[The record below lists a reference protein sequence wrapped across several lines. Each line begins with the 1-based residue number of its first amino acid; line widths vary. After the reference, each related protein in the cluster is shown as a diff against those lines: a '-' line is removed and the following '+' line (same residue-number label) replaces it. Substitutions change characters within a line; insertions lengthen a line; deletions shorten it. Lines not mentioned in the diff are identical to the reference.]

1 MSQLPATAT
10 HWQRFAPYLLPASLL
25 LASVVSLL
33 TSLTLGSVVGIKSG
47 YVFIGL
53 LIALIVYNLSNRT
66 TTTEKSITE
75 FKSYS
80 RPLRISVYF
89 VTLFSVIVVAGVP
102 LVTGIGSSVA
112 RAFVLLF
119 VLPVSYALVLIQMY
133 TKPSPKHILPQI
145 LLLFSLDLVTKV
157 QSTDFYFGRGDI
169 PKHVHYTDLVA
180 STGTWRMIPET
191 SFYHFFPGFQTLL
204 GSVSLLTGLSPYD
217 SLVIT
222 GICTYLVVVLAVY
235 LLAQVL
241 FDADLIPICIA
252 LGVTM
257 LGPIHR
263 YSVYFYPQALAVAL
277 ISIIILA
284 AYKYSPVGPQR
295 YLWGLILS
303 SPIVV
308 SLWFTHH
315 LTIVFFAPIILVLV
329 TSPAVLNRI
338 LKTESVARPQVVP
351 LASLVVGSVIY
362 WLYQDVFYS
371 SLIRAFIEE
380 ITSAGAAGSA
390 DAGSRIVL
398 LGEQIPEYTVVDAF
412 VSLLSPGGV
421 YNITLVAA
429 LAFST
434 VVLLSKPGRYRRAG
448 GLITMGLLG
457 SVFMIRLPIDI
468 HGSARLQLPLS
479 LFTAFVLG
487 VGLRRIL
494 TNSQIKRALPGL
506 FVFVLLLTAGP
517 AVAADDLYAL
527 QSGPDLWE
535 RQAVPDVQREFSDAE
550 MESLRLSAGF
560 IQQNDASV
568 GTDFHTIIGLT
579 RYGTE
584 SESFVV
590 QDGTIRHNEDLLM
603 YRQRWADH
611 SVRLTPERRSFVTL
625 VVPESWLN
633 GLVASENKIYTTG
646 EVGMISDRNNSPR
659 LAVE

>member
-1 MSQLPATAT
+1 MRKVPAAAT
-10 HWQRFAPYLLPASLL
+10 HWQRFAPYLLPTSLL
-25 LASVVSLL
+25 LALVVSLL
-33 TSLTLGSVVGIKSG
+33 TYLTLGPVLGVKSG

-53 LIALIVYNLSNRT
+53 AVALIAYGFSIKEITKGKSPPTFEPHSRSLRT
-66 TTTEKSITE
+66 A
-75 FKSYS
+75 
-80 RPLRISVYF
+80 VYF
-89 VTLFSVIVVAGVP
+89 SVLFSVIVVAGVTLLP
-102 LVTGIGSSVA
+102 NVSASIA
-112 RAFVLLF
+112 RTFVLLL

-145 LLLFSLDLVTKV
+145 LVLFSLDLVTKF

-180 STGTWRMIPET
+180 SSGTWRMIPET

-241 FDADLIPICIA
+241 FDADLIPMCIA
-252 LGVTM
+252 LAVTM

-277 ISIIILA
+277 VSIVILA
-284 AYKYSPVGPQR
+284 AFKYSSVGPR
-295 YLWGLILS
+295 PYLGGLVLS

-308 SLWFTHH
+308 ALWFTHH
-315 LTIVFFAPIILVLV
+315 LTIVFFAPIILVLIV
-329 TSPAVLNRI
+329 SPAVLNRI
-338 LKTESVARPQVVP
+338 LEAERVVRPQVVP

-371 SLIRAFIEE
+371 SLIRAFVEE
-380 ITSAGAAGSA
+380 TTGASTAGSA
-390 DAGSRIVL
+390 DAGSRIVS
-398 LGEQIPEYTVVDAF
+398 LGGQVPEHTVADAF
-412 VSLLSPGGV
+412 ISLFSPGGI

-434 VVLLSKPGRYRRAG
+434 VVLLGRSSRYRRAG
-448 GLITMGLLG
+448 GLIIMGLLG

-487 VGLRRIL
+487 VGLRQIL
-494 TNSQIKRALPGL
+494 QHSQIKRVLPGL

-535 RQAVPDVQREFSDAE
+535 RHTVPDVQREFSDAE
-550 MESLRLSAGF
+550 MESLQLSAGF
-560 IQQNDASV
+560 IQQNDVSV
-568 GTDFHTIIGLT
+568 GTDFHTLIGLS

-584 SESFVV
+584 SSSFVV
-590 QDGTIRHNEDLLM
+590 EDDTIRYDEDLLM
-603 YRQRWADH
+603 YRQRWTEH
-611 SVRLTPERRSFVTL
+611 SVRLTPERRSFITL

-633 GLVASENKIYTTG
+633 GYVASQNKVYTTG
-646 EVGMISDRNNSPR
+646 EVGMISDRGSR
-659 LAVE
+659 FAVE